1 MAISFWLEEHM
12 QVGEILVSKGVIT
25 QDQLDKALAEQ
36 KASGLRLGE
45 AVAKLG
51 FASAAQVEAALK

>member
-1 MAISFWLEEHM
+1 M